1 MKQKFDW
8 NDKKV
13 KKQIHR
19 LLRAGIQLMFFI
31 VFPSIFTAA
40 FAGVRYLA
48 VQIGQT
54 EPLELTAFVKVLCG
68 LCLFTMIFGRFFCGF
83 ACAFGSFGDALH
95 ALYQNICKKL
105 KIKSVK
111 LPESI
116 CQLVPVLKY
125 LLLGGILVLCFT
137 GNEGRMKGSSP
148 WEVFSLLR
156 MGRFSMQQ
164 KAAGVVLLILI
175 VIGMC
180 VKERFFCQFLC
191 PMGAVF
197 SLLPVLPFFSLR
209 RNGESCI
216 TGCSGCSRNCPS
228 ATELPEQGSL
238 ATSGDCFM
246 CQKCIEICPKGNI
259 HSDFSKI
266 RGNAI
271 WFTIVR
277 TILLM
282 LLIWYVNR

>member
-1 MKQKFDW
+1 MKQKLDW
-8 NDKKV
+8 NDKKI

-111 LPESI
+111 LPESV
-116 CQLVPVLKY
+116 CQIAPVLKY
-125 LLLGGILVLCFT
+125 LLLGGILILCCA
-137 GNEGRMKGSSP
+137 GNEGRMKGRS
-148 WEVFSLLR
+148 
-156 MGRFSMQQ
+156 G
-164 KAAGVVLLILI
+164 I
-175 VIGMC
+175 VYSDRDWN
-180 VKERFFCQFLC
+180 VYKR
-191 PMGAVF
+191 AVF
-197 SLLPVLPFFSLR
+197 LPISLPDGSRIFIASGLAVLFP
-209 RNGESCI
+209 
-216 TGCSGCSRNCPS
+216 
-228 ATELPEQGSL
+228 A
-238 ATSGDCFM
+238 
-246 CQKCIEICPKGNI
+246 QKQRVLY
-259 HSDFSKI
+259 H
-266 RGNAI
+266 R
-271 WFTIVR
+271 
-277 TILLM
+277 L
-282 LLIWYVNR
+282 

>member
-13 KKQIHR
+13 KKQILR
-19 LLRAGIQLMFFI
+19 LLHAGIQLMFFI

-68 LCLFTMIFGRFFCGF
+68 FCLFTMIFGRFFCGF

-95 ALYQNICKKL
+95 TLYQFICKKL

-111 LPESI
+111 LPESVCEI
-116 CQLVPVLKY
+116 APVLKY
-125 LLLGGILVLCFT
+125 LLLGGILILCFT

-164 KAAGVVLLILI
+164 KTAGVVLLILI

-180 VKERFFCQFLC
+180 LKERFFCQFLC

-209 RNGESCI
+209 RNRESCI

-246 CQKCIEICPKGNI
+246 CQKCIDVCPKGNI
-259 HSDFSKI
+259 HSGFSKI
-266 RGNAI
+266 RGNEI

-277 TILLM
+277 TILLL

>member
-68 LCLFTMIFGRFFCGF
+68 LCLFTMIFGRFFCGY

-95 ALYQNICKKL
+95 ALYQIICKKL

-111 LPESI
+111 LPESV

-197 SLLPVLPFFSLR
+197 ALMPILPGALFR
-209 RNGESCI
+209 RNREKCPPKCGLCKKRCPAHLDIDGDTAMSGECLCCHACAA
-216 TGCSGCSRNCPS
+216 TCPR
-228 ATELPEQGSL
+228 
-238 ATSGDCFM
+238 
-246 CQKCIEICPKGNI
+246 KNI
-259 HSDFSKI
+259 HIGTTEEK
-266 RGNAI
+266 
-271 WFTIVR
+271 
-277 TILLM
+277 
-282 LLIWYVNR
+282 